1 MSHYFVERAISVA
14 IYTLVAFAFCNHL
27 VKKDANIS
35 RTFFLLTLV
44 LSTLAYFVQPAPT
57 MDLYRL
63 WITADE
69 YNRYS
74 TLKMITEIFSGWSSP
89 LGLVYVCLVSKFN
102 YHLLPAITVYLFY
115 SNIFYIIKDYWKKH
129 EISRSSM
136 ALVLL
141 FFLSRGVYGELI
153 SGIRSMLAF
162 SFVARCMYD
171 EIYNKKSVVW
181 NIPIYTMAALFHS
194 SSMGAIAI
202 WFVLKIVFDQKG
214 WKKIISLLMCVVFA
228 AVFYSKWGIIVT
240 RNLNVG
246 LERLIEG
253 DSYSYVWEFAFNT
266 LYMLISLNL
275 LWVTIRG
282 LILSDEGIRMRRLT
296 TIFYCVTIICISS
309 YSIYHRFISFVSMF
323 SLPVMVES
331 INTCEVEEREIS
343 VRNLLVL
350 SIIMMGLSC
359 IKGNLNGIKFF
370 IL

>member
-1 MSHYFVERAISVA
+1 MSHYFAERAISVA
-14 IYTLVAFAFCNHL
+14 IYALIAFVFCNHL
-27 VKKDANIS
+27 TKKDANIG
-35 RTFFLLTLV
+35 RTLFLLTLT

-74 TLKMITEIFSGWSSP
+74 IMEMITSIFSGWSSP
-89 LGLVYVCLVSKFN
+89 LGLVYVCLISRFN
-102 YHLLPAITVYLFY
+102 HHLLPAITVYLFY

-129 EISRSSM
+129 EISKSSV
-136 ALVLL
+136 AVVLL

-162 SFVARCMYD
+162 SFVARCIYD
-171 EIYNKKSVVW
+171 EIYNKKSIIW
-181 NIPIYTMAALFHS
+181 NVPIYVIAALFHS

-202 WFVLKIVFDQKG
+202 WFVMKIIFDQKG
-214 WKKIISLLMCVVFA
+214 WKKIISLFMCIAFA
-228 AVFYSKWGIIVT
+228 AVFYSKWGNIVT

-246 LERLIEG
+246 LERILGG
-253 DSYSYVWEFAFNT
+253 DSYSYAWEFAFNT
-266 LYMLISLNL
+266 FYMIISLSL
-275 LWVTIRG
+275 LWTTIRRFV
-282 LILSDEGIRMRRLT
+282 LSEEGTRMRRLT
-296 TIFYCVTIICISS
+296 TIFYCVAIICISS

-331 INTCEVEEREIS
+331 INTCEVEKRCIS

-359 IKGNLNGIKFF
+359 LKGNLNGIKFF